1 MATRT
6 PDRQLEGP
14 VEAPAIEMKTRK
26 TTAFTVIALFA
37 IIVGAFS
44 AIGGLFGIG
53 YTYQQAA
60 VENITTPGDAVF
72 AEVPVRGPLSMW
84 AQSDIIT
91 QHQLDRTEG
100 LRYAEMPREIEQV
113 DPETGAVVLDD
124 AGEPVMVN
132 NDARMSWIDAT
143 SLTTVLGM
151 GILAYAFSAF
161 ALVIGL
167 ILMGMGWVVLQLR
180 RSSAVLA

>member
-1 MATRT
+1 MATKT
-6 PDRQLEGP
+6 PDRLTEGP
-14 VEAPAIEMKTRK
+14 VEAPAIEMMARR
-26 TTAFTVIALFA
+26 TTAFTVVALFA

-44 AIGGLFGIG
+44 AIGGIFGIG

-113 DPETGAVVLDD
+113 DENGEVVLDE
-124 AGEPVMVN
+124 AGEPAMTENVN
-132 NDARMSWIDAT
+132 RLSWLDAT

-151 GILAYAFSAF
+151 GILAYAFGAF
-161 ALVIGL
+161 ALVVGL
-167 ILMGMGWVVLQLR
+167 TLMGLGWVVLKLR
-180 RSSAVLA
+180 DAAAATA